1 MNEDKFF
8 KNMLADYRPQL
19 SDDNA
24 FMQKLQRQMML
35 IDEVKA
41 YQQAQKQKNKHIA
54 SFTFAVGLLLGCIA
68 TLVIFTLPTPAEGL
82 IFSAKTTLMTCL
94 LQNILYIGLAIGAV
108 TIGVSWWLSKR
119 AEAWSF
125 SF

>member
-8 KNMLADYRPQL
+8 KDMLADYRPQL

-24 FMQKLQRQMML
+24 FMQKLQRQMTL

-54 SFTFAVGLLLGCIA
+54 STTFVVGLLLGCIA
-68 TLVIFTLPTPAEGL
+68 TLVVLCFQRLQRGL
-82 IFSAKTTLMTCL
+82 FSVQK
-94 LQNILYIGLAIGAV
+94 Q
-108 TIGVSWWLSKR
+108 R
-119 AEAWSF
+119 
-125 SF
+125 

>member
-24 FMQKLQRQMML
+24 FMQKLQRQMTL

-68 TLVIFTLPTPAEGL
+68 TLVVFMLPTPAEGL
-82 IFSAKTTLMTCL
+82 IFGAKTTLMTFL
-94 LQNILYIGLAIGAV
+94 LQNILYIGLAIGVV

>member
-8 KNMLADYRPQL
+8 KDMLANYRPQL

-24 FMQKLQRQMML
+24 FMQKLQRQMTL

-41 YQQAQKQKNKHIA
+41 YQQAQKQKNMRIA

-68 TLVIFTLPTPAEGL
+68 TLVIFALPMPVEGL
-82 IFSAKTTLMTCL
+82 IFSAKTTLMTFL
-94 LQNILYIGLAIGAV
+94 LQNILYIGLAIGGI
-108 TIGVSWWLSKR
+108 TIGGSWWLSKS

>member
-8 KNMLADYRPQL
+8 KDMLADYRPQL

-24 FMQKLQRQMML
+24 FMQKLQRQMTL
-35 IDEVKA
+35 IDEVEA
-41 YQQAQKQKNKHIA
+41 YQRAQKQKNKRIA
-54 SFTFAVGLLLGCIA
+54 STTFVVGLLLGCIA
-68 TLVIFTLPTPAEGL
+68 TLVVFMLPTPAEGL
-82 IFSAKTTLMTCL
+82 IFGAKTTLMTFL
-94 LQNILYIGLAIGAV
+94 LQNILYIGLGIGAA

>member
-24 FMQKLQRQMML
+24 FMQKLQRQMTL

-41 YQQAQKQKNKHIA
+41 YQQAQKQKNKYIA

-68 TLVIFTLPTPAEGL
+68 TLSSSHFQRLQRGL
-82 IFSAKTTLMTCL
+82 FSVQK
-94 LQNILYIGLAIGAV
+94 Q
-108 TIGVSWWLSKR
+108 R
-119 AEAWSF
+119 
-125 SF
+125 

>member
-1 MNEDKFF
+1 
-8 KNMLADYRPQL
+8 MLANYRPQL

-24 FMQKLQRQMML
+24 FMQKLQRQMTL

-41 YQQAQKQKNKHIA
+41 YQQAQKQKNQRIA

-68 TLVIFTLPTPAEGL
+68 TLVIFALPMPVEGL
-82 IFSAKTTLMTCL
+82 IFGAKTTLMTFL
-94 LQNILYIGLAIGAV
+94 LQNILYIGLAIGAI
-108 TIGVSWWLSKR
+108 TIGGSWWLSKR

>member
-24 FMQKLQRQMML
+24 FMQKLQRQMTL

-54 SFTFAVGLLLGCIA
+54 STTFVVGLLLGCIA
-68 TLVIFTLPTPAEGL
+68 TLVVFMFPTPAEGL
-82 IFSAKTTLMTCL
+82 IFSAKTTLMTFL
-94 LQNILYIGLAIGAV
+94 LQNILYIGLAIGAAS
-108 TIGVSWWLSKR
+108 IGVSWWLSKR

>member
-8 KNMLADYRPQL
+8 KDMLANYRPQL

-24 FMQKLQRQMML
+24 FMQKLQRQMTL

-41 YQQAQKQKNKHIA
+41 YQQAQKQKNQRIA

-68 TLVIFTLPTPAEGL
+68 TLVIFALPMPVEGL
-82 IFSAKTTLMTCL
+82 IFGAKTTLMTFL
-94 LQNILYIGLAIGAV
+94 LQNILYIGLAIVAI
-108 TIGVSWWLSKR
+108 TIGGSWWLSKR

>member
-8 KNMLADYRPQL
+8 KDMLANYRPQL

-24 FMQKLQRQMML
+24 FMQKLQRQMTL

-41 YQQAQKQKNKHIA
+41 YQQAQKQKNNHIA

-68 TLVIFTLPTPAEGL
+68 TLVVFMLPTPLEGL
-82 IFSAKTTLMTCL
+82 IFGAKTTLMTFL

>member
-24 FMQKLQRQMML
+24 FMQKLQRQMTL

-41 YQQAQKQKNKHIA
+41 YQQAQKQKNMRIA
-54 SFTFAVGLLLGCIA
+54 SFTFAVGLLLGCIT

-82 IFSAKTTLMTCL
+82 IFGAKTTLMTFL
-94 LQNILYIGLAIGAV
+94 LQNILYIGLAIGAI
-108 TIGVSWWLSKR
+108 TIGSSWWLSKR

>member
-8 KNMLADYRPQL
+8 KDMLADYRPQL

-24 FMQKLQRQMML
+24 FMQKLQRQMTL

-41 YQQAQKQKNKHIA
+41 YQQAQKQKNQRIA

-68 TLVIFTLPTPAEGL
+68 TLVIFALPMPVEGL
-82 IFSAKTTLMTCL
+82 IFGAKTTLMTFL
-94 LQNILYIGLAIGAV
+94 LQNILYIGLAIVAI
-108 TIGVSWWLSKR
+108 TIAGSWWLSKR

>member
-8 KNMLADYRPQL
+8 KDMLANYRPQL

-24 FMQKLQRQMML
+24 FMQKLQRQMTL

-41 YQQAQKQKNKHIA
+41 YQQAQKQKNRCIA
-54 SFTFAVGLLLGCIA
+54 SFTFVVGLLLGCIA
-68 TLVIFTLPTPAEGL
+68 ILVIFMLPTPVEGL
-82 IFSAKTTLMTCL
+82 IFSAKTTLMIFL
-94 LQNILYIGLAIGAV
+94 LQNILYIGLAIGAI
-108 TIGVSWWLSKR
+108 TIGGSWWLSKR